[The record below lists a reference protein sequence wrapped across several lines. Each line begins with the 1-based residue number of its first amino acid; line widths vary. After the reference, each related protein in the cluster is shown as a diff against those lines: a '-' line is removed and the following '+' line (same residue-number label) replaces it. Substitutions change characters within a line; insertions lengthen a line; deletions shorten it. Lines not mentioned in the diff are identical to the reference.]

1 MKLGSK
7 KASPLNDLDDVV
19 LPVFAEYADDEEV
32 ERAAAQ
38 PLDEDE
44 ASIFWEDLRREASS
58 RKKVYGS
65 AEANRVERELLER
78 FGRFKGVATHP
89 WAVAAATRLEAA
101 ARTRLVG
108 DPVLPLHTRARA
120 ARARGLNAD
129 VKADFARPPL
139 LSTSRAAVRGRKQ
152 DLVWQRGLEPTYAA
166 TPARPGIAARV
177 SASRRARAVASAAMC
192 KGALVGELVDGAEM
206 PAGLECKSLPS
217 FTRAEV
223 AEHRHDLVIVEDR
236 VYDAA
241 KFMWAHPAP
250 PLWPCSARGGTL
262 TFQSYHMREF
272 PHGKM
277 APYLV
282 GVLDAREAPAL
293 IGLNVQHDAN
303 HGAMFKDG
311 RKNALWG
318 LAQSWIGGS
327 QLMWLQEHVV
337 LHHMHT
343 GDAEFDPDAQLAPVM
358 RGHAGAPWLPWMRFQ
373 QFYFLLVELGYGVI
387 PMFMSFFE
395 VLCWRHKFE
404 RKFALSRLAWRWGLQ
419 SVALHSSS
427 TRAWSRRP
435 SPRASGPPRRTRR
448 GAAAAR
454 ASPRSFA
461 KVAVTVGVASGYLAF
476 FFFLS
481 HNFDGVHFV
490 AGAGE
495 SGDQRYPE
503 RSGFLHQQASSSSN
517 ALARS
522 SARSTAAS
530 TTRSSTTS
538 SPRRPQPLP
547 AHRARR
553 PRLLRAARRAL
564 RPLRLPAPTSRPSSA
579 YLAKFSSPDYDAP
592 VPKPEGPKAD

>member
-1 MKLGSK
+1 
-7 KASPLNDLDDVV
+7 
-19 LPVFAEYADDEEV
+19 
-32 ERAAAQ
+32 
-38 PLDEDE
+38 
-44 ASIFWEDLRREASS
+44 
-58 RKKVYGS
+58 
-65 AEANRVERELLER
+65 
-78 FGRFKGVATHP
+78 
-89 WAVAAATRLEAA
+89 
-101 ARTRLVG
+101 
-108 DPVLPLHTRARA
+108 
-120 ARARGLNAD
+120 
-129 VKADFARPPL
+129 
-139 LSTSRAAVRGRKQ
+139 
-152 DLVWQRGLEPTYAA
+152 
-166 TPARPGIAARV
+166 
-177 SASRRARAVASAAMC
+177 MC

-241 KFMWAHPAP
+241 KFMWAHPGGAVFV
-250 PLWPCSARGGTL
+250 AMFGGRDGTL

-282 GVLDAREAPAL
+282 GVLDAREAPVAPDARHLALSRALAPVLARRGGSFAPPAQAL

-343 GDAEFDPDAQLAPVM
+343 GDVEFDPDAQLAPVM

-404 RKFALSRLAWRWGLQ
+404 RKFALSRLA
-419 SVALHSSS
+419 
-427 TRAWSRRP
+427 
-435 SPRASGPPRRTRR
+435 
-448 GAAAAR
+448 
-454 ASPRSFA
+454 
-461 KVAVTVGVASGYLAF
+461 
-476 FFFLS
+476 

-503 RSGFLHQQASSSSN
+503 RSGF
-517 ALARS
+517 
-522 SARSTAAS
+522 STS
-530 TTRSSTTS
+530 
-538 SPRRPQPLP
+538 RR
-547 AHRARR
+547 RAR
-553 PRLLRAARRAL
+553 A
-564 RPLRLPAPTSRPSSA
+564 TSRAKLCALNGGLNYQIEHHLFPRVAHSHYPHIAPVVRAFCERHGAPYVHFDSVGANLASVFA

>member
-1 MKLGSK
+1 M
-7 KASPLNDLDDVV
+7 
-19 LPVFAEYADDEEV
+19 
-32 ERAAAQ
+32 
-38 PLDEDE
+38 
-44 ASIFWEDLRREASS
+44 
-58 RKKVYGS
+58 
-65 AEANRVERELLER
+65 
-78 FGRFKGVATHP
+78 
-89 WAVAAATRLEAA
+89 
-101 ARTRLVG
+101 
-108 DPVLPLHTRARA
+108 
-120 ARARGLNAD
+120 
-129 VKADFARPPL
+129 
-139 LSTSRAAVRGRKQ
+139 
-152 DLVWQRGLEPTYAA
+152 WQRGLEPTYAA
-166 TPARPGIAARV
+166 TPARPDIAARV

-241 KFMWAHPAP
+241 KFMWAHPGGAVFV
-250 PLWPCSARGGTL
+250 AMFGGRDGTL

-282 GVLDAREAPAL
+282 GVLDAREEPVAPDARHLALSRALAPVLARRGGSFAPPAQVRKAAGLLAAAVALEACMLATARTWAGSALLGLLFAL

-343 GDAEFDPDAQLAPVM
+343 GDVEYDPDAQLAPVM

-373 QFYFLLVELGYGVI
+373 QFYFLLVELGYGVV

-419 SVALHSSS
+419 SVALHLLFYARMVAAPVAAGL
-427 TRAWSRRP
+427 RAAAADP
-435 SPRASGPPRRTRR
+435 
-448 GAAAAR
+448 GAAAGACV
-454 ASPRSFA
+454 AAELA
-461 KVAVTVGVASGYLAF
+461 KVAVTVGVAGGYLAF

-517 ALARS
+517 VAGEKLCALNGGLNYQIEHHLFPRVAHSHYPHIAPVVRAFCERHGAPYVHFDS
-522 SARSTAAS
+522 VGANLAS
-530 TTRSSTTS
+530 VF
-538 SPRRPQPLP
+538 
-547 AHRARR
+547 
-553 PRLLRAARRAL
+553 
-564 RPLRLPAPTSRPSSA
+564 A

>member
-1 MKLGSK
+1 
-7 KASPLNDLDDVV
+7 
-19 LPVFAEYADDEEV
+19 
-32 ERAAAQ
+32 
-38 PLDEDE
+38 
-44 ASIFWEDLRREASS
+44 
-58 RKKVYGS
+58 
-65 AEANRVERELLER
+65 
-78 FGRFKGVATHP
+78 
-89 WAVAAATRLEAA
+89 
-101 ARTRLVG
+101 
-108 DPVLPLHTRARA
+108 
-120 ARARGLNAD
+120 
-129 VKADFARPPL
+129 
-139 LSTSRAAVRGRKQ
+139 
-152 DLVWQRGLEPTYAA
+152 
-166 TPARPGIAARV
+166 
-177 SASRRARAVASAAMC
+177 MC

-217 FTRAEV
+217 FTRAEI

-236 VYDAA
+236 VRKAA
-241 KFMWAHPAP
+241 GLLAAAVALEACMLATARTWAG
-250 PLWPCSARGGTL
+250 SALLGL
-262 TFQSYHMREF
+262 LF
-272 PHGKM
+272 
-277 APYLV
+277 
-282 GVLDAREAPAL
+282 AL

-303 HGAMFKDG
+303 HGAMFRDG

-343 GDAEFDPDAQLAPVM
+343 GDVEYDPDAQLAPVM

-373 QFYFLLVELGYGVI
+373 QFYFLLVELGYGVV

-419 SVALHSSS
+419 SVALHLLFYARMVAAPVAAGL
-427 TRAWSRRP
+427 RAAAADP
-435 SPRASGPPRRTRR
+435 
-448 GAAAAR
+448 GAAAGA
-454 ASPRSFA
+454 AVAAELA
-461 KVAVTVGVASGYLAF
+461 KVAVTVGVAGGYLAF

-517 ALARS
+517 VAGEKLCALNGGLNYQIEHHLFPRVAHSHYPHIAPVVRAFCERHGAPS
-522 SARSTAAS
+522 PADSVGANLAS
-530 TTRSSTTS
+530 V
-538 SPRRPQPLP
+538 L
-547 AHRARR
+547 
-553 PRLLRAARRAL
+553 
-564 RPLRLPAPTSRPSSA
+564 A